1 MYPARKTTTA
11 AAAVGAKAAVEAEG
25 EASAMEA
32 GVLLPLPLVANT
44 PGRCSEVGEAGDEGG
59 EAATTTELT
68 RIEEKL
74 KNYPACNM
82 SV

>member
-1 MYPARKTTTA
+1 ME
-11 AAAVGAKAAVEAEG
+11 VEEAAVEAEG

-32 GVLLPLPLVANT
+32 GVLLPLPLVAT
-44 PGRCSEVGEAGDEGG
+44 THGRCSEVGEAGDEGG

-68 RIEEKL
+68 RIEEEL
-74 KNYPACNM
+74 KKYPACNM

>member
-11 AAAVGAKAAVEAEG
+11 AAAVGAKEAEG
-25 EASAMEA
+25 EASALEA
-32 GVLLPLPLVANT
+32 GVLLPLPLVAT
-44 PGRCSEVGEAGDEGG
+44 KPGRCSEAGEAGDEGG
-59 EAATTTELT
+59 ETATTTELT
-68 RIEEKL
+68 RIEEEL